1 MESIAFISWKNVWGP
16 NVAIRVRGMSESGT
30 ATIVMGKS
38 AAVGIQRD
46 TIERWSKGIDA
57 KEVAW
62 IDDLEI
68 NEIILR
74 VKEIMAENGVFEA
87 IIISEDVKHESV
99 ADLVAGVE
107 FVRAFE
113 WSR

>member
-1 MESIAFISWKNVWGP
+1 MDSLVFLSWKNLWGP
-16 NVAIRVRGMSESGT
+16 NVAIRVRDMSLSGK

-38 AAVGIQRD
+38 TAVGIQRN
-46 TIERWSKGIDA
+46 TIERWSDGIEA

-74 VKEIMAENGVFEA
+74 VKEIMAENGVLEA

-99 ADLVAGVE
+99 ADLIDGVE

-113 WSR
+113 WRR